1 MSIIVTTP
9 QLSTNG
15 NIAHSN
21 VNNIVGAIEAGRKN
35 EFVSNTTDT
44 TMITKANKVI
54 TRVDSYSDVVVLS
67 TVAATDNDDN
77 TRTYNVTVK
86 VTGNDEVSA
95 TATGTVTVD
104 K

>member
-1 MSIIVTTP
+1 MKVVGWGIVC
-9 QLSTNG
+9 
-15 NIAHSN
+15 I
-21 VNNIVGAIEAGRKN
+21 VNHIMRLLL
-35 EFVSNTTDT
+35 TL
-44 TMITKANKVI
+44 ITKANKVI

-95 TATGTVTVD
+95 TATGTVTVTE
-104 K
+104 

>member
-1 MSIIVTTP
+1 MITMTP

-15 NIAHSN
+15 NIAQSN
-21 VNNIVGAIEAGRKN
+21 VDNIIGAIEAGRKN

-54 TRVDSYSDVVVLS
+54 TRVDSYSDVIVLS

-95 TATGTVTVD
+95 TATGTVTVTE
-104 K
+104 